1 MLPPGEELQL
11 CQGRGSNL
19 LQLSTLRPSTRAHPV
34 PCQQE
39 RLCALLRYHH
49 RAPHC
54 WKGRGPST
62 HCPSPFFNAACRA
75 LTWGEGFPPPREHRT
90 HRGTLP
96 TLESSTVLPVCWEKA
111 AAYSATVSLPA
122 LSPITWPMYCSGD
135 FSRLSTMG
143 PKSSTA
149 IPSIGVSPMGSPVG
163 ERLIAVRA
171 LPGSPAPRMH
181 SPRFWHS
188 EHKVRK
194 SQCIGIPNHRS
205 TRWAEQG
212 DHCPYSQSS
221 IVTCLEVQPDLRA
234 LQVTAQGAA
243 VPHDT
248 LGPAEKPPAPHTPL
262 RSHCLLADLQT
273 GPKDHRAA
281 TCCCQTRTCP
291 FPSPSLRSGA
301 VSTLAKH
308 QPIRHHSTGCCIR
321 L

>member
-1 MLPPGEELQL
+1 MPGQGQQFAAAVHAQTINQSPSCSMPTGEAVCAPTLPP
-11 CQGRGSNL
+11 QGTPLLERQGTICPLPQPL
-19 LQLSTLRPSTRAHPV
+19 LQCSLQGSDPASLHIES
-34 PCQQE
+34 
-39 RLCALLRYHH
+39 
-49 RAPHC
+49 
-54 WKGRGPST
+54 
-62 HCPSPFFNAACRA
+62 
-75 LTWGEGFPPPREHRT
+75 
-90 HRGTLP
+90 RGTLP

-248 LGPAEKPPAPHTPL
+248 PGPAEKPPAPHTPL